1 MIIFGKIF
9 QSLRLLTQL
18 FHQIYPTS
26 LQLRLTIETMALNR
40 VVVHYQKMALHMLI
54 MSSRS
59 MAIMMLVN
67 ITNQIIASIIAC
79 RTTGSL
85 HHSTIDSL
93 QHQASVHGKEQ
104 ATVNPAETITTVD
117 KPQQITDMASNRA
130 TIAVLHTRNMA
141 TVTTATTPTTSSQA
155 ITATILA
162 NTCEINYTIL
172 IKNYS
177 LLEKTD

>member
-1 MIIFGKIF
+1 
-9 QSLRLLTQL
+9 
-18 FHQIYPTS
+18 
-26 LQLRLTIETMALNR
+26 MALR
-40 VVVHYQKMALHMLI
+40 ML
-54 MSSRS
+54 SRS
-59 MAIMMLVN
+59 MAITMLVN

-104 ATVNPAETITTVD
+104 ATVD

-141 TVTTATTPTTSSQA
+141 TVTTATTPITSSQA